1 MNFISIDFETAN
13 RHRASAC
20 SLALTIVK
28 HDRIA
33 DNLYSLINPQVPF
46 ARQNTKVNGLRKQD
60 VQNAP
65 AFPGLWKVIRQFF
78 TSEQLIVAHNNNFDN
93 AVLCDSLER
102 YGIKEPR
109 YLTLD
114 TLRST
119 RKLYPSLPNYRLE
132 TVCKALDIDL
142 KHHHNALSDSVACAK
157 ILIHEHR
164 QFGDSLIKPFVQV
177 IN

>member
-1 MNFISIDFETAN
+1 MNFIAIDFETAN
-13 RHRASAC
+13 RQRASAC
-20 SLALTIVK
+20 SLALTFVKKDQIV
-28 HDRIA
+28 

-46 ARQNTKVNGLRKQD
+46 AWQNTKVNGIHSQD

-65 AFPGLWKVIRQFF
+65 TFPELWKVIKPFF
-78 TSEQLIVAHNNNFDN
+78 THNQLIVAHNNNFDN
-93 AVLCDSLER
+93 AVLCDSIDR
-102 YGIKEPR
+102 YQIKQPR
-109 YLTLD
+109 YLALD

-132 TVCKALDIDL
+132 TVCKALGFQL
-142 KHHHNALSDSVACAK
+142 KHHHNALSDSVACAE